1 MTMGFS
7 QELSELCL
15 KVYGGN
21 LLKALDFLTSN
32 KHEWADPR
40 VMLEDKLK
48 SMAQDS
54 ENSESD
60 AEEATTSKSSSKHKN
75 AIKVYEDLAGEMAK
89 DDEAYLDFNLTEDEF
104 YINKYY
110 SLLK

>member
-1 MTMGFS
+1 MGFS

-15 KVYGGN
+15 KVYNGS
-21 LLKALDFLTSN
+21 LRKAIDFLSTN
-32 KHEWADPR
+32 KNEWADLR

-48 SMAQDS
+48 LLSQDS
-54 ENSESD
+54 ANSGSD
-60 AEEATTSKSSSKHKN
+60 TEEATTSKLSSKLKN

-104 YINKYY
+104 YITKYY
-110 SLLK
+110 SLLKK